1 MSRSEAICQTRLA
14 DEYKSVSRALHG
26 GKSRRNKLENPC
38 ICMSDEK
45 KKKTELLRR
54 SESSNERKRAIF
66 LFFLLDIRPLRFFKR
81 PLNYG

>member
-1 MSRSEAICQTRLA
+1 MWAWEAVVSRSEAICQTRLA

-45 KKKTELLRR
+45 KKKNRTLE
-54 SESSNERKRAIF
+54 EI
-66 LFFLLDIRPLRFFKR
+66 
-81 PLNYG
+81 